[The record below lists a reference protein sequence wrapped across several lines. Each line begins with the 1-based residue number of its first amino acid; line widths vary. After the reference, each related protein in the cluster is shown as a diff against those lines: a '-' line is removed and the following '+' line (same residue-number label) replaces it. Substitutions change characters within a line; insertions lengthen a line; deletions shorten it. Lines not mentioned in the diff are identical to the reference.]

1 MPLPIPLNRPGAM
14 ILGGIAG
21 APWGSWAAWRA
32 PRRHGVCNAQSAETG
47 QSETGQQGA
56 ADRTQHSPGCPVS
69 LKLAR
74 EHVADLRR
82 ARLAETPFG

>member
-1 MPLPIPLNRPGAM
+1 MESATPRVQRRDSLRQDN
-14 ILGGIAG
+14 
-21 APWGSWAAWRA
+21 RA
-32 PRRHGVCNAQSAETG
+32 PLTELSIRR
-47 QSETGQQGA
+47 
-56 ADRTQHSPGCPVS
+56 DKCPVS